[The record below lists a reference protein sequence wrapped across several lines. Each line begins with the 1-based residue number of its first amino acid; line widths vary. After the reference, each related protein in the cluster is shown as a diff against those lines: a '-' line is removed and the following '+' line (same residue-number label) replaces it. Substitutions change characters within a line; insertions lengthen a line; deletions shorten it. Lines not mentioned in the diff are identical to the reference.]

1 MVPYADDEEAED
13 VEYDMDGNPI
23 YRRPRII
30 EPLSPID
37 HSEIDY
43 QEFEKCFYAEHEE
56 ITALSIHQMLDIRK
70 KLSIKVNGA
79 DPKKPC
85 ISFAHFGFDDNLM
98 KAIRKSEFTTPTPI
112 QAQAI
117 PIALSGRDVI
127 GIAKT
132 GSGKTV
138 AYLWPL
144 LVHIMDQPEIKEGDG
159 PIGLICAPTRELCQ
173 QIFFEAKKY
182 GKAYGLRACAVY
194 GGGSKWEQTKALK
207 EWPEIVVA
215 TPGRLI
221 DHVKSKTTDLKR
233 VTYLVFDEADRMFDM
248 GFEPQVRSIAN
259 HVRPDRQTML
269 FSATFKKK
277 VERLA
282 RDALTD
288 PIRVVIGE
296 LGEASEDV
304 TQHVHIFATR
314 EEKWPW
320 VKKNLVQYLSSGSV
334 LIFVTKKADSETL
347 AASLRSNDFEL
358 GLLHGDMDQNS
369 RDEIITKFR
378 RKQLAILVA
387 TDVASRG
394 LDIQHIKTVINYDIA
409 RDITTHTHRIGRT
422 GRAGEKGVAHTLL
435 TNKDVH
441 FAGDLVRNMEQANQ
455 AVPSSLLDLAM
466 QNPRFKKTRF
476 NRGGGG
482 GRRAGIGRGRGGPG
496 LGYSSSASSAGG
508 RARPGFV
515 GFSQGENLSS
525 KSSGTSPVKKATGT
539 SGYVAF
545 SKGDSLS
552 SVAGTKSSDSASSA
566 APGPMSAGG
575 GRSALLK
582 AAFAAKYSR
591 FQRSSDSTSSQ
602 TMSTSGEGAVPP
614 QQPAKPEGKKR
625 RSRWD

>member
-1 MVPYADDEEAED
+1 VFEEELDTEMFLQRKRISQRHNDVEDDYFNQDDHDEQQKGLGDSHGGGSVGEDEEDPLDAFMAQMEASENKKNSERQRKQEEKAKRQDIEEEDDQESYFKYVETAMVPYGEDDEIED

-23 YRRPRII
+23 YRRPKII
-30 EPLSPID
+30 EPLPPID

-43 QEFEKCFYAEHEE
+43 QEFEKCFYEEHDE
-56 ITALSIHQMLDIRK
+56 IKSLAPQQIVEIRK
-70 KLSIKVNGA
+70 KLGIKVNGVSS
-79 DPKKPC
+79 PKPC
-85 ISFAHFGFDDNLM
+85 ISFAHFGFDGNLM
-98 KAIRKSEFTTPTPI
+98 NAIRKSEFSSPTPI

-138 AYLWPL
+138 AYMWPM

-194 GGGSKWEQTKALK
+194 GGGSKWEQSKALK

-288 PIRVVIGE
+288 PIRIVIGE

-304 TQHVHIFATR
+304 TQHVQILAR
-314 EEKWPW
+314 QEDKWSW
-320 VKKNLVQYLSSGSV
+320 LKKHLVQFLSDGSV
-334 LIFVTKKADSETL
+334 LVFVTRKADSESL
-347 AASLRSNDFEL
+347 AANLRSNDFEL

-378 RKQLAILVA
+378 RKQLNILVA

-394 LDIQHIKTVINYDIA
+394 LDIQHIKTVINYDVA

-422 GRAGEKGVAHTLL
+422 GRAGKCQLNNE
-435 TNKDVH
+435 
-441 FAGDLVRNMEQANQ
+441 
-455 AVPSSLLDLAM
+455 
-466 QNPRFKKTRF
+466 
-476 NRGGGG
+476 
-482 GRRAGIGRGRGGPG
+482 
-496 LGYSSSASSAGG
+496 
-508 RARPGFV
+508 
-515 GFSQGENLSS
+515 
-525 KSSGTSPVKKATGT
+525 
-539 SGYVAF
+539 
-545 SKGDSLS
+545 
-552 SVAGTKSSDSASSA
+552 
-566 APGPMSAGG
+566 
-575 GRSALLK
+575 
-582 AAFAAKYSR
+582 
-591 FQRSSDSTSSQ
+591 
-602 TMSTSGEGAVPP
+602 
-614 QQPAKPEGKKR
+614 
-625 RSRWD
+625 